1 MRENPGS
8 GAAAAA
14 VVVEADKEEANP
26 DNGARVFTSRPMSSE
41 AKQWS
46 SFCRRVKVGRGE
58 GGNEARYVVRAC
70 ATLMR

>member
-8 GAAAAA
+8 GAAAA
-14 VVVEADKEEANP
+14 VEGEGEAKP
-26 DNGARVFTSRPMSSE
+26 DNGARVFTSRPTSSE

-58 GGNEARYVVRAC
+58 GGKEARYVVRAC